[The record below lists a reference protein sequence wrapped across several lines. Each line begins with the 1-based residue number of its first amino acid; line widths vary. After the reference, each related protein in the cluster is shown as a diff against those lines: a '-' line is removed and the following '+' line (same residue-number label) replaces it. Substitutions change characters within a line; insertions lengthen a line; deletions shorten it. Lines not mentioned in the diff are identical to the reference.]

1 MKPASAYVRMLVAS
15 LGLLSVAFA
24 GQGVQRLLYTT
35 PNSTFVSQPTG
46 EVLVT
51 VNDTSG
57 SIATL
62 QTEINNARTANP
74 SNVIVINLASVTY
87 TVSTSSLTLGSNM
100 CLVATGATI
109 KASNSAVTVPLISI
123 SSGSTLV
130 SVGGGVLDGNGAN
143 IQGINAP
150 AAARVNIDKVIVKNC
165 GQDCILLK
173 GQGLTTYDNEM
184 TVTRC
189 EVFGS
194 AAHAGISIQN
204 STQSYVGDNF
214 CHDNQEGIY
223 LSAAWG
229 IVANNVCSNNTNGIN
244 VAGGNDNVVANN
256 TCNNNAVGIKAGATG
271 GMILS
276 NAMGGNSTAGISSVG
291 TSNNFLDNLFTTG
304 NAANFSSG
312 GTTDNIIAYKA
323 ALSASGQNYFYPPL
337 IDNQHTNST
346 IVGGMGRFDLTIGS
360 TSIDSVQTQYN
371 NAITAHPNTVIVL
384 HLTGTYTVGASP
396 LTLSSNTCV
405 LLSGTIQI
413 DSSTTATKAIS
424 ISGVQNI
431 SISGGTIDASGLTG
445 HQGIYASAASMV
457 QVDGVTI
464 QNFGSNATSNPGSD
478 ALQFTNCSTPNEV
491 TRCVVNNSGSRGFWE
506 ANYSTKG
513 KVLYAANTVHGT
525 RAGLDCDSVSY
536 GIVALFND
544 FSSNTYGLWCEQ
556 SAQHNLG
563 IGNVA
568 NTCARTEFVIG
579 NLDHSPGTNYNT
591 YISNTTAGGS
601 RAINTSSTQ
610 TGTTAT
616 ETSHNFLFNNVV
628 VAGSITSTQ
637 TGTENHYSQNYLA
650 SGGSF
655 NTSGAET
662 IFNSVGVDGA
672 TYLVGTGSGLP
683 VLVQGASTT
692 SGAAVVVGAVS
703 GLGNDQWD
711 LIPTGDG
718 YYTLANKLSG
728 LVVAIQGAST
738 SAGAPAIQA
747 AYGTAQND
755 QWMIMSA
762 GNGTYY
768 CINRLSGLCLDVPA
782 GAVGTQ
788 LDQQPYTGATNQTF
802 ALNLNAPPPVVV
814 ASPTFSPGAGSY
826 SSAQSVTISTTTSGA
841 SIRYTT
847 DGSTPSET
855 VGTLYSGPVSISSNT
870 TLQAIA
876 YETGMTDSSVA
887 SAAYSIQAAAPT
899 FTPGAGTYTSVQS
912 VTIATTTSGASIRY
926 TTDGSTPT
934 ETNGT
939 LYSGPVTVGSSETL
953 KAIAYSSSYADS
965 GVSSAGYTINLPSAA
980 APTFSPAGGSY
991 TTAQSV
997 TISSTTSG
1005 ASIRYT
1011 TDGSTPSETAGTL
1024 YTGPVTV
1031 SAAAT
1036 LKAIAYESG
1045 FLDSS
1050 VSSATY
1056 TIGTATEIND
1066 TDAGIVY
1073 TGTWSYGANRTH
1085 GEYQADVHFTSA
1097 NGDSVSYTFNGTG
1110 ISFITETYTDEGNV
1124 SFYIDNVLKQT
1135 VSCVSSTRVA
1145 QVAVF
1150 TASGLAPGSHT
1161 LKAVKVD
1168 GTYMLIDALIIT
1180 ATPTYTITASAG
1192 SNGSISPT
1200 GPVTVN
1206 QGANQTF
1213 TITPNSGY
1221 SVSSVT
1227 VDGTNVGAV
1236 STYTFSNVQAN
1247 HTISATFSTT
1257 TSTEINDTDAGI
1269 VYTGTWSY
1277 GANRTHGEYQA
1288 DVHFTSA
1295 NGDSVSYTFNGTGIS
1310 FITETY
1316 TDEGNVSFYIDN
1328 VFQQTVSCVSSTRVA
1343 QVAVF
1348 TASGLAS
1355 GSHTLKAVKIDG
1367 TYMLLDA
1374 LIITNTSSPVA
1385 APTFTPGGG
1394 TYSSAQTVT
1403 IGTTTMG
1410 ATIRYTVDGSTPSE
1424 TNGTIYTGPIV
1435 ISSNSTLKAI
1445 AYKSGMTDSTVTSAN
1460 YAFTVTLTSA
1470 NGFYNQALP
1479 AAKTGTFTVQFDASA
1494 SISPSNS
1501 LIGLSQG
1508 NAALYADIA
1517 ASVRFNTSGDI
1528 DARNGG
1534 AFAAASTI
1542 PFTAGTSYHFRLV
1555 INVTAHTYSAYVTPA
1570 GGSEIL
1576 IGSNYAFRTEQAG
1589 VTQLDT
1595 WNADVNA
1602 TPGGSLTV
1610 SNFVTQ

>member
-1 MKPASAYVRMLVAS
+1 MKPASVYIKMFVAS

-62 QTEINNARTANP
+62 QTAINNARSAHP

-123 SSGSTLV
+123 SSGASKV

-189 EVFGS
+189 EVSGS

-214 CHDNQEGIY
+214 CHDNQDGIY
-223 LSAAWG
+223 VSAAWAA
-229 IVANNVCSNNTNGIN
+229 IANNVCSNNTNGIN
-244 VAGGNDNVVANN
+244 VAGGNDNVVGNN

-271 GMILS
+271 SMIVS
-276 NAMGGNSTAGISSVG
+276 NALGGNSTAGISSTG

-312 GTTDNIIAYKA
+312 GTTDNIVAYKA

-337 IDNQHTNST
+337 IDNQHTNTT
-346 IVGGMGRFDLTIGS
+346 IVNGMGRFDVTIGS
-360 TSIDSVQTQYN
+360 TSLDSVQTQYN
-371 NAITAHPNTVIVL
+371 SAISAHPNTVIVL

-405 LLSGTIQI
+405 LLSGKIQI
-413 DSSTTATKAIS
+413 SSSTTATKTIS
-424 ISGVQNI
+424 IGSAQRI
-431 SISGGTIDASGLTG
+431 SISGGTIDGGNLTG
-445 HQGIYASAASMV
+445 HQGIYASGGSMI

-464 QNFGSNATSNPGSD
+464 QNFGDNAASHPGSD
-478 ALQFTNCSTPNEV
+478 ALQFTNCPSPNVV
-491 TRCVVNNSGSRGFWE
+491 TRCVINKSGSRGLWQSNF
-506 ANYSTKG
+506 STKG
-513 KVLYAANTVHGT
+513 KVLYNGNTVHLT
-525 RAGLDCDSVSY
+525 RAGLDLDSVSY
-536 GIVALFND
+536 AAVALFND

-568 NTCARTEFVIG
+568 NTCDRTEFVIG

-591 YISNTTAGGS
+591 YICNTTAGGS

-650 SGGSF
+650 AGGSF

-683 VLVQGASTT
+683 MLVQGASTT
-692 SGAAVVVGAVS
+692 SGAAVVVGAAS

-718 YYTLANKLSG
+718 YYTLANVHSG

-738 SAGAPAIQA
+738 SAGALAIQA

-755 QWMIMSA
+755 QWMVISA

-782 GAVGTQ
+782 GGAGTQ
-788 LDQQPYTGATNQTF
+788 LDQQPYTGGTNQTF
-802 ALNLNAPPPVVV
+802 ALNLNA
-814 ASPTFSPGAGSY
+814 
-826 SSAQSVTISTTTSGA
+826 SVSTT
-841 SIRYTT
+841 
-847 DGSTPSET
+847 
-855 VGTLYSGPVSISSNT
+855 
-870 TLQAIA
+870 
-876 YETGMTDSSVA
+876 
-887 SAAYSIQAAAPT
+887 
-899 FTPGAGTYTSVQS
+899 F
-912 VTIATTTSGASIRY
+912 
-926 TTDGSTPT
+926 
-934 ETNGT
+934 
-939 LYSGPVTVGSSETL
+939 
-953 KAIAYSSSYADS
+953 
-965 GVSSAGYTINLPSAA
+965 
-980 APTFSPAGGSY
+980 
-991 TTAQSV
+991 
-997 TISSTTSG
+997 
-1005 ASIRYT
+1005 
-1011 TDGSTPSETAGTL
+1011 
-1024 YTGPVTV
+1024 
-1031 SAAAT
+1031 
-1036 LKAIAYESG
+1036 
-1045 FLDSS
+1045 
-1050 VSSATY
+1050 
-1056 TIGTATEIND
+1056 
-1066 TDAGIVY
+1066 
-1073 TGTWSYGANRTH
+1073 
-1085 GEYQADVHFTSA
+1085 
-1097 NGDSVSYTFNGTG
+1097 
-1110 ISFITETYTDEGNV
+1110 
-1124 SFYIDNVLKQT
+1124 
-1135 VSCVSSTRVA
+1135 
-1145 QVAVF
+1145 
-1150 TASGLAPGSHT
+1150 
-1161 LKAVKVD
+1161 
-1168 GTYMLIDALIIT
+1168 
-1180 ATPTYTITASAG
+1180 TITASAG
-1192 SNGSISPT
+1192 AGGTISPS
-1200 GPVTVN
+1200 GPVTAV
-1206 QGANQTF
+1206 QGTSQTF
-1213 TITPNSGY
+1213 TITPNSGFA
-1221 SVSSVT
+1221 VTSVT

-1236 STYTFSNVQAN
+1236 TTYTFSNVQAN
-1247 HTISATFSTT
+1247 HTISAAFTAA

-1288 DVHFTSA
+1288 DVHFTAA

-1310 FITETY
+1310 YVTETY
-1316 TDEGNVSFYIDN
+1316 TDEGNVSFYIDG
-1328 VFQQTVSCVSSTRVA
+1328 VLKQTVSCVSSTRVA

-1348 TASGLAS
+1348 TASGLSS
-1355 GSHTLKAVKIDG
+1355 GTHTLKAVKVDG

-1374 LIITNTSSPVA
+1374 LIYTSTAAPTYTVTASAGSNGSISPSGAVTVNQGSNQTFTITPNSGFAVSSVTVDGTNVGAVTTYTFSNVQANHTISATFAPVTFTITPSAGANGSISPSGAVTVNQGSSQTFTITPNSGFSVSDVTVDGTSVGAVTTYTFSNLQANHTINASFAAVTFTITASAGANGSISPSGAVTVNQGSSQTFTIAANSGFAISSVTVDGTNVGAVATYTFSNVQANHTISAAFSAAASTEINDTDAGIVYTGTWSYGANRTHGEYQADVHFTAANGDSVSYTFNGTGISYITETYTDEGNVSFYIDGVLQQTVSCVSATRVAQVAVFTASGLSSGTHTLKAVKVDGTYMLIDALIITSASSTVA

-1403 IGTTTMG
+1403 IGSTTTG
-1410 ATIRYTVDGSTPSE
+1410 ATIRYTLDGSIPSQ

-1435 ISSNSTLKAI
+1435 ISSNTTLKAI
-1445 AYKSGMTDSTVTSAN
+1445 AYKSGMTDSTVSSAT
-1460 YAFTVTLTSA
+1460 YAFSVTVTVAT
-1470 NGFYNQALP
+1470 GFYNQALP
-1479 AAKTGTFTVQFDASA
+1479 AAKTGTFTAQFDVVS
-1494 SISPSNS
+1494 SVSPANA
-1501 LIGLSQG
+1501 IVGLSQG
-1508 NAALYADIA
+1508 AAA
-1517 ASVRFNTSGDI
+1517 AYTDMAAAVRFNPTGDI

-1570 GGSEIL
+1570 GGTEIA
-1576 IGSNYAFRTEQAG
+1576 IGTNYAFRTEQAA

-1602 TPGGSLTV
+1602 TPGGSMTV
-1610 SNFVTQ
+1610 SNFVAQ